1 MAHSGQ
7 RQHPTSAGDTS
18 HASKASP
25 GASSRASSHAS
36 AHTTS
41 RRSWNATDLSLIAVF
56 AALTAAFALIPA
68 IPIGG
73 AGVPIT
79 LQSLAVVL
87 TGVVLGAGRGAAAIG
102 LYVAAGLAGLPIFS
116 GFSGGL
122 GVLAGPSAGYLLA
135 FPLAAA
141 VAGWLSAVAIRRAR
155 RMRFLLLF
163 LACVAASVLVIH
175 PLGIAGMMINL
186 NLDLGA
192 AVLADIVFLPGDI
205 AKNVIAAAIG
215 VSVHKAFPRLLAR

>member
-1 MAHSGQ
+1 MPHPEQ
-7 RQHPTSAGDTS
+7 RQRQ
-18 HASKASP
+18 ASTGHSS
-25 GASSRASSHAS
+25 GASAPVSVKLR
-36 AHTTS
+36 

-73 AGVPIT
+73 AGVPVT

-87 TGVVLGAGRGAAAIG
+87 TGVVLGPGRGAAAIG
-102 LYVAAGLAGLPIFS
+102 LYLAAGLAGLPIFA

-141 VAGWLSAVAIRRAR
+141 VAGWLSAAAVRRAR
-155 RMRFLLLF
+155 RMQYLLLF
-163 LACVAASVLVIH
+163 LSCVAASVLVIH
-175 PLGIAGMMINL
+175 PLGIAGMMVNL
-186 NLDLGA
+186 NLDLSA
-192 AVLADIVFLPGDI
+192 AVLADVVFLPGDI
-205 AKNVIAAAIG
+205 AKNLIAAAIG
-215 VSVHKAFPRLLAR
+215 VSVHKAFPRLLDRHAA

>member
-1 MAHSGQ
+1 MPQPEQ
-7 RQHPTSAGDTS
+7 RHRPTSAE
-18 HASKASP
+18 
-25 GASSRASSHAS
+25 
-36 AHTTS
+36 HTAAAPEQLKRRPS

-68 IPIGG
+68 IPVGA

-79 LQSLAVVL
+79 LQTLAVML
-87 TGVVLGAGRGAAAIG
+87 TGVVLGPGRGAAAIG

-141 VAGWLSAVAIRRAR
+141 VAGWLSTLVIRHAR
-155 RMRFLLLF
+155 RMRYLLF
-163 LACVAASVLVIH
+163 FLSCAAASILVIH
-175 PLGIAGMMINL
+175 PLGIAGMMLNL
-186 NLDLGA
+186 NLELGA
-192 AVLADIVFLPGDI
+192 AVMADVVFLPGDI
-205 AKNVIAAAIG
+205 AKNLIAAAIG
-215 VSVHKAFPRLLAR
+215 VSVHKAFPRLLDR